1 MELLTTQEL
10 DREAQQTSDQV
21 VGSQETERQGRTL
34 IMGLSRRGY
43 KEGQLVYIAIT
54 TINM

>member
-10 DREAQQTSDQV
+10 DREAQQTSDKV